1 MSTDNRSEN
10 PRGAV
15 REGRVSGHKEGRCT
29 MSINCFISGLLLV
42 MLACLVLAPSPLQ
55 ARPGER
61 LRLVIFDMEL
71 QDVSHEG
78 ELRGKRDD
86 ETARIALLSAEL
98 RKLIGETQRYEIVD
112 VTAAAAESAEQR
124 PLRSCNGCDIEIAR
138 RFGASQ
144 SLLGIVYKVSNL
156 ILEIHLY
163 LRDTNTGQVIN
174 HMHANIRGNNNTS
187 WLHGLRWLIRN
198 RLVPSE

>member
-1 MSTDNRSEN
+1 
-10 PRGAV
+10 
-15 REGRVSGHKEGRCT
+15 
-29 MSINCFISGLLLV
+29 MSINCFRSGLLLLIV
-42 MLACLVLAPSPLQ
+42 ACLVLAPTPLQ

-71 QDVSHEG
+71 QDVSLEG
-78 ELRGKRDD
+78 ELGGKRDD

-98 RKLIGETQRYEIVD
+98 HKLIGETQRYEIVD
-112 VTAAAAESAEQR
+112 VSAAAAEIAEKR

-144 SLLGIVYKVSNL
+144 SLLGVVYKVSNL

-163 LRDTNTGQVIN
+163 LRDTETGLVIN
-174 HMHANIRGNNNTS
+174 HMHANIRGNNNKS
-187 WLHGLRWLIRN
+187 WMHGLRWLIRN

>member
-15 REGRVSGHKEGRCT
+15 RESRVSGHKKGRCT
-29 MSINCFISGLLLV
+29 MSINCFKSGLLLV
-42 MLACLVLAPSPLQ
+42 IVACPVLAPTPLQ

-61 LRLVIFDMEL
+61 VRLVIFDMEL
-71 QDVSHEG
+71 QDVSLEG
-78 ELRGKRDD
+78 ELRGKRND

-98 RKLIGETQRYEIVD
+98 HKLIGETQRYEIVD
-112 VTAAAAESAEQR
+112 VSAATAEIAKKR

-144 SLLGIVYKVSNL
+144 SLLGVVYKVSNL

-163 LRDTNTGQVIN
+163 LRDTETGQVIN
-174 HMHANIRGNNNTS
+174 HMHANIRGNNNKS
-187 WLHGLRWLIRN
+187 WMHGLRWLIRN